1 MYLSQDFDSESFGC
15 EIQQKIKKF
24 AILID
29 FNKNLMIFQ
38 IKLLDLN
45 NEFFHNHASKKY
57 EIIFLEYIM
66 KYTSQKYI
74 QKNFTTHSRND
85 FDF

>member
-1 MYLSQDFDSESFGC
+1 MDFY
-15 EIQQKIKKF
+15 
-24 AILID
+24 
-29 FNKNLMIFQ
+29 KNLMKFQ
-38 IKLLDLN
+38 IKRAYLN